1 MSKEQKHP
9 ISENVAS
16 GLLSS
21 HQVFDQFDLNKNGTI
36 DVNELGALCRRYLGR
51 DLTPE
56 EEAAALLR
64 LDSDGDGTVSF
75 EEFEVWWGSTRTR
88 ARECVRTFLDSFVN
102 KISTNTEAGTSH
114 ISESQAS
121 PSKRQRAVLA
131 DEPPIVTVS
140 SSDLAGFDSLL
151 SEGHSYRSLGSLQT
165 GPSLTL
171 LVGVAGGKSLA
182 ELANSGTP
190 ISASE
195 LERAA
200 HLCRIREG
208 VSERVPHN
216 KHKWWLPL
224 HIACARGHPELVK
237 LLLDEGGADCAATT
251 GLGLTALKIA
261 GRSTAHCCRSDGI
274 RDSLS
279 IIRLLRLRGA
289 PPLKVADQPFGSP
302 RGDPDSVVNDAD
314 MGVDLDYER
323 EIKRS
328 EGVTRGPTTGGVSA
342 EGGGGTGLI
351 LTELCEPPPGTA
363 ERLTSAS
370 RSSDWH
376 ALGAELLAQAVGGLG
391 GLEWLAVERA
401 FYRNLAGTYAHRF
414 LFDVVRIVKVDNPTL
429 RNSFDA
435 RKAELERTL
444 GRPMEELTVFHGTQR
459 SRLLPICQD
468 GLIPGKASAQLNDRG
483 YFGDRTKGVYVT
495 AFADYAL
502 FYCAEP
508 KRRPASSDG
517 KATEHSTPP
526 DFAAIVMLRCVT
538 GKVHNLATFEPGR
551 ALDAG
556 YHSNQS
562 QQGLEYFL
570 YDPAQC
576 YPRGVGS
583 PCYPTHILHVRRR
596 PRNNTMHELGRTPGE
611 IEDYAFRRSRH
622 G

>member
-1 MSKEQKHP
+1 MSTELKHEHN
-9 ISENVAS
+9 SANVAS
-16 GLLSS
+16 GLPSS

-36 DVNELGALCRRYLGR
+36 DANELGALCRRYLGR

-75 EEFEVWWGSTRTR
+75 EEFEVWWGSIRTPT
-88 ARECVRTFLDSFVN
+88 RECVRTFLDSLVN
-102 KISTNTEAGTSH
+102 TIAANTSEAGHS
-114 ISESQAS
+114 SESQAS
-121 PSKRQRAVLA
+121 PSKRQRAVLV
-131 DEPPIVTVS
+131 DEPPVVS
-140 SSDLAGFDSLL
+140 VSDLAGFDM
-151 SEGHSYRSLGSLQT
+151 GGNSYRSLGPLQT
-165 GPSLTL
+165 GSSLTL
-171 LVGVAGGKSLA
+171 LAGVVGGKSLA
-182 ELANSGTP
+182 ELANSAP
-190 ISASE
+190 PLSASE

-208 VSERVPHN
+208 VNVRVPHN

-251 GLGLTALKIA
+251 ELGLTALKIA
-261 GRSTAHCCRSDGI
+261 GRSAANCCRSNGN

-289 PPLKVADQPFGSP
+289 PLLKVADQPFGSP

-323 EIKRS
+323 ELERS
-328 EGVTRGPTTGGVSA
+328 EGITRGPTTGGVSA
-342 EGGGGTGLI
+342 VGGGGTGLI
-351 LTELCEPPPGTA
+351 LTELWEPPPGTS
-363 ERLTSAS
+363 ERLAMAS
-370 RSSDWH
+370 RSSGWH
-376 ALGAELLAQAVGGLG
+376 ATGAELLAQAVGGLV

-414 LFDVVRIVKVDNPTL
+414 LFDVVRIVKVDNPSL
-429 RNSFDA
+429 RQRFDV

-444 GRPMEELTVFHGTQR
+444 RRPMEELTVFHGTQR

-468 GLIPGKASAQLNDRG
+468 GLIPGEPSSQLNDRG
-483 YFGDRTKGVYVT
+483 YFGDRTQGVYVT

-508 KRRPASSDG
+508 KRRPASSNG

-551 ALDAG
+551 GLDAG

-576 YPRGVGS
+576 HPRGVGF

-596 PRNNTMHELGRTPGE
+596 PRNNTMHELG
-611 IEDYAFRRSRH
+611 
-622 G
+622 